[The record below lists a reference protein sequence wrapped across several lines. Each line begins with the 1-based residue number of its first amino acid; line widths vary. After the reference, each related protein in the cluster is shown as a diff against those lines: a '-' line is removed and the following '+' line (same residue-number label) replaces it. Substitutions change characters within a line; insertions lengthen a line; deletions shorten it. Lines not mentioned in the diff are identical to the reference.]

1 MLGGKSQAGE
11 HLLQDSI
18 CAKFKMPNSKQAQLI
33 SAVTAKWNR
42 KGLLGCWK
50 QAVTRVCSF
59 CDTSLIC
66 TLMIRA
72 HFCMYI
78 ISQKQRNEQRTNQG
92 TPSEATEEN

>member
-11 HLLQDSI
+11 HLPQDSI

-59 CDTSLIC
+59 CDTSLIY

-72 HFCMYI
+72 HFCTYI